1 MPRGGQGGAS
11 APPQGSKLATYMNRG
26 GPTPQQV
33 RMMVM
38 LVTVT
43 VTVIY
48 LL

>member
-33 RMMVM
+33 RTMVM
-38 LVTVT
+38 V

-48 LL
+48 TL